1 MRGISKKPAADG
13 DVAETRSL
21 ARRASEAAL
30 LARSDVLLAKPWHGL
45 AAGCIAGASGVIIGH
60 AFDTAKVRAQVSS
73 GGGSSSSSHQPPKS
87 LLSLY
92 RGILPPLLTTG
103 AVRSMYFGVYETLKP
118 LTSTAM
124 KRPTTELSVVFVAG
138 ALTGLI
144 VAPVTAPVQ
153 RLKLVQQVEGGSV
166 REVWKRLMATGA
178 SSLFRGLGLH
188 TVLETIGSGCYLLA
202 YAATKKAVASERG
215 AAPGAGSASA
225 AEEPLSIRVAC
236 GMVAGCCGWI
246 SIYPLDV
253 LRSRVMSVGSEAAVA
268 GSTAGTAGLSG
279 LVATAVRE
287 TYASG
292 GILAFYRG
300 LGFTLL
306 RAAPVAGTVLPVYD
320 VSKVW
325 FAELGA

>member
-1 MRGISKKPAADG
+1 MRPTSEKPAADG
-13 DVAETRSL
+13 IATETRGL
-21 ARRASEAAL
+21 ARRVSEAAL
-30 LARSDVLLAKPWHGL
+30 PARSDVLLAKPWHGL

-73 GGGSSSSSHQPPKS
+73 GGGSSSSHQPPKS

-103 AVRSMYFGVYETLKP
+103 AVRSIYFGVYETLKP

-124 KRPTTELSVVFVAG
+124 RRPTTELSVVFVAG
-138 ALTGLI
+138 ALTGLV

-166 REVWKRLMATGA
+166 REVWKRLMAMGT

-215 AAPGAGSASA
+215 AAPGAGSASV
-225 AEEPLSIRVAC
+225 AEEPLSVRVAC

-268 GSTAGTAGLSG
+268 GSTAGTAGFSG

-292 GILAFYRG
+292 GIIAFYRG

-320 VSKVW
+320 VSKAW
-325 FAELGA
+325 FAELAA